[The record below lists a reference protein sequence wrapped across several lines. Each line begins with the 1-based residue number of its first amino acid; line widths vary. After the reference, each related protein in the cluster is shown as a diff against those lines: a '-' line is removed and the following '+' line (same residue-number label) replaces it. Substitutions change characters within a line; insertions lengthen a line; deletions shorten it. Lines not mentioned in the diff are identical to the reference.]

1 MTIVT
6 LSLNPTI
13 DIASETDHVRP
24 TSKTRTYNETY
35 DPGGG
40 GVNVARTIRELGG
53 DASVIVPAGG
63 FSGRMLDELL
73 GQIPIP
79 RAIVPIAGNTRIG
92 VTIYERK
99 SGQEYR
105 FIPNGP
111 RLSDAEVAACLD
123 AVRACDCEYFVAS
136 GSVPLGAP
144 DDVLA
149 QIGRIAAEKGAKF
162 VLDSS
167 GIGLSG
173 TLAHAPVYLVKPS
186 MSELEALVGR
196 RLDDHG
202 TVEAAQRLIR
212 DGKAEIVAVTMGASG
227 ALVVRGDEVHRLWA
241 PPMQARSA
249 VGAGDSFVAAMTLA
263 LSQGRNLQDAA
274 LYGIAAGAATVLT
287 IGTRLCHAGDVER
300 IYRDLKDHPHGPGAH
315 PGRRHPS

>member
-1 MTIVT
+1 MNIVT

-13 DIASETDHVRP
+13 DFASETDIVRP

-53 DASVIVPAGG
+53 EASVICPAGG
-63 FSGRMLDELL
+63 FTGKLLDEML
-73 GQIPIP
+73 GRSSIS
-79 RAIVPIAGNTRIG
+79 RTIVPIAGMTRIS

-111 RLSDAEVAACLD
+111 TLSEEEVAACLD
-123 AVRACDCEYFVAS
+123 AVRAVDCDYLVAS

-149 QIGRIAAEKGAKF
+149 QIAGIAAEKGARF

-167 GIGLSG
+167 GIGLRA
-173 TLAHAPVYLVKPS
+173 TLEQVPVYLVKPS
-186 MSELEALVGR
+186 SSELVNLIGR
-196 RLDDHG
+196 RLDDDA
-202 TVEAAQRLIR
+202 TRQAAQ
-212 DGKAEIVAVTMGASG
+212 DMVEQGKAEIVAVTMGAAGTLVASKAG
-227 ALVVRGDEVHRLWA
+227 AFRLWA
-241 PPMQARSA
+241 PPLRARSA
-249 VGAGDSFVAAMTLA
+249 VGAGDSFVAALTLA
-263 LSQGRNLQDAA
+263 LADGRELEDAVTYA
-274 LYGIAAGAATVLT
+274 TAAGAATVLT
-287 IGTRLCHAGDVER
+287 IGTQPCRREDVER
-300 IYRDLKDHPHGPGAH
+300 LYKELRDNGGPQKVG
-315 PGRRHPS
+315 